1 MYRPLSLPSPPPL
14 AEEIFEGV
22 RQRRFAASARFHSAR
37 LISRE
42 IYRSRFIAD
51 SSVSII
57 EEAKAMANN
66 ESEVGS
72 RLNKA
77 NSMSPNRINALIPPS
92 RGIADDITRDLLDSN
107 PRIWR
112 MRGTG

>member
-1 MYRPLSLPSPPPL
+1 
-14 AEEIFEGV
+14 
-22 RQRRFAASARFHSAR
+22 
-37 LISRE
+37 
-42 IYRSRFIAD
+42 
-51 SSVSII
+51 
-57 EEAKAMANN
+57 MANN